1 MKILFDYGVGGEPE
15 GSPPTFKQC
24 AAADIHAAF
33 LNPTEHGE
41 VRTIRYDGVEY
52 EDITVIENCNIFC
65 RKDGKCHSAFLQTII
80 LTETHPGQTPG

>member
-1 MKILFDYGVGGEPE
+1 MKILFDYGIGGEPE

-33 LNPTEHGE
+33 LNPDEHGE

-52 EDITVIENCNIFC
+52 QDITVIEPFP
-65 RKDGKCHSAFLQTII
+65 RRHGYRPAAPLPAPRPPDRRRL
-80 LTETHPGQTPG
+80 LR

>member
-24 AAADIHAAF
+24 AAADIHDAF

-41 VRTIRYDGVEY
+41 VY
-52 EDITVIENCNIFC
+52 
-65 RKDGKCHSAFLQTII
+65 SLS
-80 LTETHPGQTPG
+80 L